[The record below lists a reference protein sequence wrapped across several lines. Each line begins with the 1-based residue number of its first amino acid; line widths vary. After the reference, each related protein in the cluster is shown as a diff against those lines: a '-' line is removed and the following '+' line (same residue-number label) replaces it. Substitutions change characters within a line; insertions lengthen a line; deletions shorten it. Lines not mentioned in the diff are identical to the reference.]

1 MGARGSDRG
10 GGGSGRRRVA
20 AALVRRSWEARRHMA
35 GGVAGA
41 ASFLAGSL
49 GWIGVGVGGSG
60 PRGFRVLS
68 RGELRLLQKWLI
80 SNGRPI
86 EMQNE
91 SMHNGL

>member
-1 MGARGSDRG
+1 M
-10 GGGSGRRRVA
+10 A
-20 AALVRRSWEARRHMA
+20 AALVRRRSWEARRHMA

-49 GWIGVGVGGSG
+49 GWIGVGVGVGGSG

-68 RGELRLLQKWLI
+68 RGKLRLLQKWLISKPI

-86 EMQNE
+86 EMQNQ